1 MQNARQVS
9 RRPRSLSNGSANARR
24 VELRRRRRL
33 QPRRREG
40 RLTVTAPAPEGV
52 RPAAG
57 VRRRRA
63 AAHGGSDGPILR
75 GGARVAGKDAGRM
88 RAEGGVRGEGEREPG

>member
-1 MQNARQVS
+1 M
-9 RRPRSLSNGSANARR
+9 
-24 VELRRRRRL
+24 

-40 RLTVTAPAPEGV
+40 RLTVAAPGPEGV

-63 AAHGGSDGPILR
+63 AAHGGSDGPVLR
-75 GGARVAGKDAGRM
+75 GGARVAWEDAGRM
-88 RAEGGVRGEGEREPG
+88 RAEGGVRGEGELAAFTSQMEIAWMYVSFLHMPLTAMRFS